1 MQHLSH
7 FRRVLNPDQ
16 SQNYKR
22 AMRMAHVDAL
32 THQVGDERRSYN
44 PGRCLMFR
52 LGDLAQQEV
61 SKDLDTLGIP

>member
-1 MQHLSH
+1 
-7 FRRVLNPDQ
+7 
-16 SQNYKR
+16 
-22 AMRMAHVDAL
+22 MAHVDAL